1 MQYSEGTAKAQIRV
15 LVVDDHD
22 LFRAGLAS
30 VLASQDGIDV
40 VAQASGG
47 RAGARLAAELRP
59 DVVLMDMRMPDLD
72 GTAAMQEILAHN
84 PDIRVLALT
93 VASDEVDVAAAVVAG
108 ACGYLL
114 KDSPIDDVVEAVRA
128 AARGIAWLSPRAAE
142 ALLARIRRDW
152 VEPGDAPGAR
162 PDLSPRELEVLQLVA
177 RGLDNTEIAAELSIS
192 PRTAKNHVSSI
203 LSKLD
208 VPNRIQAATYA
219 VRSGLA

>member
-1 MQYSEGTAKAQIRV
+1 MPYSEGTARAPIRV

-30 VLASQDGIDV
+30 VLAGQEGIDV

-47 RAGARLAAELRP
+47 RGGVRLAAELRP

-72 GTAAMQEILAHN
+72 GPAATRAILAHN
-84 PDIRVLALT
+84 PDVRVLALT
-93 VASDEVDVAAAVVAG
+93 VASEERDVANAVIAG

-142 ALLARIRRDW
+142 ALLDRIRRDY
-152 VEPGDAPGAR
+152 VEPEEVPEAG
-162 PDLSPRELEVLQLVA
+162 PDLSPRELEVLQLIA
-177 RGLDNTEIAAELSIS
+177 RGLDNSADREEPRLEHPVKARGAQPDPGRHLRRAKRPGLS
-192 PRTAKNHVSSI
+192 
-203 LSKLD
+203 
-208 VPNRIQAATYA
+208 
-219 VRSGLA
+219 

>member
-1 MQYSEGTAKAQIRV
+1 

-30 VLASQDGIDV
+30 VLVGQDGIDV

-47 RAGARLAAELRP
+47 RASVRLAAELRP

-72 GTAAMQEILAHN
+72 GPAAMQQILAHN
-84 PDIRVLALT
+84 PDVRILALT
-93 VASDEVDVAAAVVAG
+93 VASDEADVASAVIAG

-142 ALLARIRRDW
+142 ALLGRIRRDY
-152 VEPGDAPGAR
+152 VEPGGTPEPE
-162 PDLSPRELEVLQLVA
+162 PDLSPREVEVLQLIA
-177 RGLDNTEIAAELSIS
+177 RGLDNSEIAAELSIS

-203 LSKLD
+203 LSKLE
-208 VPNRIQAATYA
+208 VPNRIRAATYA